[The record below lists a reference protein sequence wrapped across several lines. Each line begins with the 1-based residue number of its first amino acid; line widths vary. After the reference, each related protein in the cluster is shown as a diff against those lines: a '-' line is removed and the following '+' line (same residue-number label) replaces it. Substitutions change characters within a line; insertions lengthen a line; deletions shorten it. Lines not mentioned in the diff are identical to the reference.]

1 MILGLVLAA
10 GGGTRFGGPKMLA
23 RLRETEIVRYVVDRL
38 VAAGIER
45 VLVTVGEHAEAIG
58 AALTGAPVA
67 LVHVPGATRG
77 LSVSL
82 RAGVDALPE
91 ECTGFVVALG
101 DQPLIDPAVVRQ
113 LRETWE
119 TSNAAAVV
127 PVYRDSGRGNP
138 VFFDATMRRRLGAL
152 GGDHGARDLL
162 VAMGDRV
169 VEVPIDAP
177 SPPDVDTP
185 ADLSALGA

>member
-1 MILGLVLAA
+1 MIHGLVLAA
-10 GGGTRFGGPKMLA
+10 GGGTRFGAPKMLS
-23 RLRETEIVRYVVDRL
+23 RVGGIEIVRHVVDRL
-38 VAAGIER
+38 AATGMER
-45 VLVTVGEHAEAIG
+45 VFVTVGQHAAEIEV
-58 AALTGAPVA
+58 ALQGAPVA
-67 LVHVPGATRG
+67 LVHVPHADRG

-91 ECTGFVVALG
+91 DCTGFVVALG

-113 LRETWE
+113 LWDTWE

-138 VFFDATMRRRLGAL
+138 VFFDATMRGRLGAL
-152 GGDHGARDLL
+152 TGDHGARDLL

-169 VEVPIDAP
+169 VEVPIDATAP
-177 SPPDVDTP
+177 RDVDTP
-185 ADLSALGA
+185 GDLLALGA